1 MTLRVRR
8 SDRCYGRTTVSRHD
22 DRPVLI
28 DPRCKLT
35 YYTYILR
42 GLDDL
47 GRRYRFVR
55 LDGPVTR
62 YMRMRDGDRRIIV
75 DAADDADV
83 DAAAYEWADVMG
95 KVNCTDELLVEH
107 PNIRM
112 LGPLWGLQQW
122 PMPVAYAHAAR
133 AAIGGANL
141 LEAIRAI
148 RFQGKT
154 RLPINAYVP
163 ATADDDY
170 VFHRSR
176 DWGPWHPD
184 ANQPRYR
191 FFQALE
197 SIDVRKTAS
206 LEEGRISLADY
217 LAETGRSTVVFN
229 SPAVVDCL
237 GWKLGEYLALGK
249 AIVSTPLGRA
259 LPEPLVHGEHIH
271 FVDDSVDAIR
281 DALLTVLGD
290 RDYRMHLERGARHW
304 FERNLTP
311 AIVVRRLL
319 AE

>member
-1 MTLRVRR
+1 MVG
-8 SDRCYGRTTVSRHD
+8 SDRCYGRVTVSRHD

-35 YYTYILR
+35 YYTYLLR
-42 GLDDL
+42 GLDDI
-47 GRRYRFVR
+47 GRPYRFAR
-55 LDGPVTR
+55 LDGPVAHS
-62 YMRMRDGDRRIIV
+62 MRMRDGDRRIIV

-83 DAAAYEWADVMG
+83 HADGYEWADVMG
-95 KVNCTDELLVEH
+95 KVNCTDELLAQH
-107 PNIRM
+107 PRIRM
-112 LGPLWGLQQW
+112 LGPLWGLQRW
-122 PMPVAYAHAAR
+122 PMPVAYLHALR

-141 LEAIRAI
+141 LDATRAI

-154 RLPINAYVP
+154 RLPISVYSP

-184 ANQPRYR
+184 ANLPRYR

-206 LEEGRISLADY
+206 LEEGRISLAEY

-271 FVDDSVDAIR
+271 LVDDSVEAIR
-281 DALLTVLGD
+281 EALLTVLGD
-290 RDYRMHLERGARHW
+290 RDYRMRLERGARQW

-311 AIVVRRLL
+311 AVVVRRLL
-319 AE
+319 AN